1 LNMNL
6 LQDALTMLR
15 IADDFSYFAGNDP
28 PKTELRMALQTVITL
43 YPTAS
48 GEWSDVIAR
57 FDNLRTQKEPPISP
71 EKAEDDLAAWLE
83 NLHEDDGELK
93 IQAEAPPIPCLITI
107 TLCSFDARG
116 ADAQVP
122 YFGNAVGVMKLGG

>member
-1 LNMNL
+1 MNL
-6 LQDALTMLR
+6 LQNALTMLR
-15 IADDFSYFAGNDP
+15 VADDFSYFAGNDP

-93 IQAEAPPIPCLITI
+93 IQAEVPPHPVFDNDHVVLFR
-107 TLCSFDARG
+107 CSWCGCPSAILRKCGGCHEAR
-116 ADAQVP
+116 
-122 YFGNAVGVMKLGG
+122 